1 MSAFTVRTAAVSQPS
16 FPARPAIR
24 PSLIVAAGFMAVDL
38 CALAT
43 ACLGAVLVRYAIR
56 TDYEL
61 SFYLSMAPV
70 LLLFLAAYALSGLYP
85 GVALSPVLEL
95 ELLCKTTTATFLLL
109 IAVSFF
115 LRDVEAYSRV
125 ALLLAWGLGVPA
137 VIVGRLAARRFF
149 GNRSWWGV
157 PVVLMGRIEDC
168 EAVVAQLHRHKG
180 LGLKAIRVLTDS
192 YPSENS
198 VHGVPVHHDYSLA
211 GSFAE
216 RSGIEYCVLAMP
228 RLRGDALMEFFE
240 RYAARFR
247 NVVVIPD
254 LFGLASL
261 GTQTRDFGGI
271 LGIEI
276 RQRLLLRVPR
286 AAKRLTDL
294 ALCGA
299 SIVLLA
305 PLLGVLWL
313 AVRLSSHG
321 PAFYSHTRI
330 GQDGRMFAML
340 KFRTMY
346 SNGKE
351 ILDRHLAEDPEAAGE
366 WERERKLRHD
376 PRVTPV
382 GRFLRRT
389 SLDELPQLWNVLRGD
404 MSLIGPRPIPESELP
419 RYPGHLYFRV
429 SPGLTG
435 LWQVSGRN
443 NTSYAERVFFD
454 EYYVRNWSIWLDL
467 HILMRTIRVVLTG
480 EGAY

>member
-1 MSAFTVRTAAVSQPS
+1 MSAFTLRTAAVSQPS
-16 FPARPAIR
+16 FPARPAVR
-24 PSLIVAAGFMAVDL
+24 GSLVVAAGFMTVDL
-38 CALAT
+38 CALAV
-43 ACLGAVLVRYAIR
+43 ACFGAVLVRYAIR
-56 TDYEL
+56 GDYEI

-70 LLLFLAAYALSGLYP
+70 LLLFLAAYSLSGLYP

-95 ELLCKTTTATFLLL
+95 ELLCKSTTATFLLL
-109 IAVSFF
+109 IAVTFF

-125 ALLLAWGLGVPA
+125 ALLLAWGLSVPA

-149 GNRSWWGV
+149 ARQSWWGV
-157 PVVLMGRIEDC
+157 PVVVMGRIEDC
-168 EAVVAQLHRHKG
+168 EAVVSQLRRHKG
-180 LGLKAIRVLTDS
+180 LGLKAMRVLTDS
-192 YPSENS
+192 FPSEN
-198 VHGVPVHHDYSLA
+198 VVQDVPVHQDYSLA
-211 GSFAE
+211 GAFAE
-216 RSGIEYCVLAMP
+216 RSGVEYCILAMP
-228 RLRGDALMEFFE
+228 RLRGEALMEFFE

-286 AAKRLTDL
+286 AAKRVTDL
-294 ALCGA
+294 ALCGLGTFL
-299 SIVLLA
+299 IA
-305 PLLGVLWL
+305 PALGLLWL
-313 AVRLSSHG
+313 AVRLSSPG
-321 PAFYSHTRI
+321 PVFYSHTRV
-330 GQDGRMFAML
+330 GQDGRRFEML

-346 SNGKE
+346 IDGKD
-351 ILDRHLAEDPEAAGE
+351 ILNRHLAADSDAAAE
-366 WERERKLRHD
+366 WERERKLRRD